1 MSDHIFFS
9 IPAEWFEKVESMT
22 HAEWYRMLS
31 SQKSGIEASY
41 SHDESQ
47 YTVYGDLYAF
57 ESGEQYWLR
66 VGAYPKKKR
75 STRGCEFQ
83 TWFKCRDDKVE
94 ELRKKLEE
102 QS

>member
-1 MSDHIFFS
+1 MNDHIFFS

-22 HAEWYRMLS
+22 HAEWYRMIS
-31 SQKSGIEASY
+31 SQGYSIESSY
-41 SHDESQ
+41 SSENAQ

-57 ESGEQYWLR
+57 ESGESYWLR

-75 STRGCEFQ
+75 STRGCESQ

-102 QS
+102 QP